1 VGQTPAANPHHSLIN
16 VRPLYEQEL
25 RVNINTL
32 AAMGND
38 ILPVVLKE
46 GNQDLDNGKC
56 PTLIEPDG
64 TVSRIKGREGWSAE
78 TLEQQIERANAN
90 GLALGIA
97 VKPPADM
104 VILDLDVQN
113 YPGGQVELMSEY
125 EEMVKSAPQ
134 LRNTRTEVT
143 RSGGLHIYAKVNDL
157 TGWQKSDGKLRK
169 NLCSRHCNGMKRG
182 ELLSSTS
189 ICVAAPSFERY
200 RVLEGTPADRVIT
213 LKSLDQIGVHP
224 CVQPTLPPASTTP
237 QRPVVSSPNG
247 FSLRELLGPK
257 ATTVL
262 SGKSA
267 YSDSNSGK
275 NDRSLQLVGFAKE
288 AYGCEN
294 LATEYGI
301 ALSETADELVDIV
314 TGKFNLEDKAD
325 RVLDSIKDDRFTYK
339 ASRPEIVRQQLGVTD
354 RQSNRKPVI
363 TADIAEREITKALGE
378 IRERVRTGEIILANG
393 LILERDEIDGFYID
407 LCKLT
412 AYQWGRQLAK
422 DAIFKLARK
431 NRYDHIKEHFRDMV
445 ASATPLPDHQWYSLD
460 QLLFGIDDPIAR
472 MYLPK
477 YLIGAVTRL
486 MKPGCPYVATP
497 ILIGG
502 QGIGKSASANVLFGP
517 EFVVDDLSHDLSK
530 DDLSRLHTSFC
541 TELSE
546 VDGITNKADRE
557 RLKAFMTRTVDI
569 YRPPY
574 GISNV
579 KRERAFV
586 FWGTSN
592 SVPLNDPSGN
602 RRFVAIDLRS
612 KSKANPIPL
621 NQIEQHRAAIW
632 ARAFKEYYAKTP
644 YELNATEQS
653 QVNANNGLFTV
664 ADSWGEKLSRK
675 LSLHPSHTCLTVEE
689 GFTILGILPGQQTQ
703 ANQKRLREVL
713 ESLGYQSAKVT
724 LPDGRRVNRL
734 TRQIG
739 QKQVPISVSHC
750 LMGD

>member
-1 VGQTPAANPHHSLIN
+1 MVTSY
-16 VRPLYEQEL
+16 VEEL

-38 ILPVVLKE
+38 ILPVVLRE
-46 GNQDLDNGKC
+46 GNQDPDNGKC
-56 PTLIEPDG
+56 PSFIEPDG
-64 TVSRIKGREGWSAE
+64 TVSRIKGRDGWSAE

-113 YPGGQVELMSEY
+113 YRGGQAELMSEY

-134 LRNTRTEVT
+134 LINTRTEIT
-143 RSGGLHIYAKVNDL
+143 RSGGLHIYARINDL

-169 NLCSRHCNGMKRG
+169 NLCTRHCNGMKRG
-182 ELLSSTS
+182 ELLSRTS

-200 RVLEGTPADRVIT
+200 RVLEGTPADQVIT
-213 LKSLDQIGVHP
+213 LESLDQLGIHP
-224 CVQPTLPPASTTP
+224 CVPKALPPAPTTVDK
-237 QRPVVSSPNG
+237 PVISSPNG
-247 FSLRELLGPK
+247 FTLRELLGPK
-257 ATTVL
+257 AATVL

-294 LATEYGI
+294 LATECGI
-301 ALSETADELVDIV
+301 ALTETADQLVEVVI
-314 TGKFNLEDKAD
+314 GKFNLKDKAE
-325 RVLDSIKDDRFTYK
+325 RVLDSIKDDRLTYK
-339 ASRPEIVRQQLGVTD
+339 ASRPEIVRQLLGVTD
-354 RQSNRKPVI
+354 QQGNRKPVI
-363 TADIAEREITKALGE
+363 TADIAEMEITKALGE
-378 IRERVRTGEIILANG
+378 IRERVRTGEIVLANG

-422 DAIFKLARK
+422 DAILKLARK
-431 NRYDHIKEHFRDMV
+431 NRYDHIKEHFLDLV

-460 QLLFGIDDPIAR
+460 QLLLGINDPIAR

-486 MKPGCPYVATP
+486 MEPGCSPVATP
-497 ILIGG
+497 IVIGG
-502 QGIGKSASANVLFGP
+502 QGIGKSASAKVLFGS
-517 EFVVDDLSHDLSK
+517 EFVADELSHEMSK
-530 DDLSRLHTSFC
+530 DDLSRLHGSWC
-541 TELSE
+541 VEISE
-546 VDGITNKADRE
+546 IDGITNKADRE
-557 RLKAFMTRTVDI
+557 RFKAFLTRTVDI
-569 YRPPY
+569 YRPAY
-574 GISNV
+574 GASNV

-612 KSKANPIPL
+612 KNKTNPIPL
-621 NQIEQHRAAIW
+621 DQIRKYRAAIW
-632 ARAFKEYYAKTP
+632 ARAYQEYYAQTP
-644 YELNATEQS
+644 YELNATEQD
-653 QVNANNGLFTV
+653 QVNTNNDLFTV
-664 ADSWGEKLSRK
+664 ADSWGERLSRK
-675 LSLHPSHTCLTVEE
+675 LARQPSHTCLTVED
-689 GFTILGILPGQQTQ
+689 GFMILEIPAAQQTQ

-713 ESLGYQSAKVT
+713 EKLGYHSAKVS
-724 LPDGRRVNRL
+724 LPNGIRVTRL
-734 TRQIG
+734 TRQTG
-739 QKQVPISVSHC
+739 QKQVPVDVTRCVI
-750 LMGD
+750 

>member
-1 VGQTPAANPHHSLIN
+1 
-16 VRPLYEQEL
+16 
-25 RVNINTL
+25 
-32 AAMGND
+32 
-38 ILPVVLKE
+38 
-46 GNQDLDNGKC
+46 
-56 PTLIEPDG
+56 
-64 TVSRIKGREGWSAE
+64 
-78 TLEQQIERANAN
+78 
-90 GLALGIA
+90 
-97 VKPPADM
+97 
-104 VILDLDVQN
+104 
-113 YPGGQVELMSEY
+113 
-125 EEMVKSAPQ
+125 
-134 LRNTRTEVT
+134 
-143 RSGGLHIYAKVNDL
+143 
-157 TGWQKSDGKLRK
+157 
-169 NLCSRHCNGMKRG
+169 
-182 ELLSSTS
+182 
-189 ICVAAPSFERY
+189 
-200 RVLEGTPADRVIT
+200 
-213 LKSLDQIGVHP
+213 
-224 CVQPTLPPASTTP
+224 
-237 QRPVVSSPNG
+237 
-247 FSLRELLGPK
+247 
-257 ATTVL
+257 
-262 SGKSA
+262 
-267 YSDSNSGK
+267 
-275 NDRSLQLVGFAKE
+275 
-288 AYGCEN
+288 
-294 LATEYGI
+294 
-301 ALSETADELVDIV
+301 
-314 TGKFNLEDKAD
+314 
-325 RVLDSIKDDRFTYK
+325 
-339 ASRPEIVRQQLGVTD
+339 
-354 RQSNRKPVI
+354 
-363 TADIAEREITKALGE
+363 
-378 IRERVRTGEIILANG
+378 
-393 LILERDEIDGFYID
+393 
-407 LCKLT
+407 LT

-574 GISNV
+574 GVSNV

>member
-1 VGQTPAANPHHSLIN
+1 MVTSY
-16 VRPLYEQEL
+16 VEKL

-46 GNQDLDNGKC
+46 GNQDPDNGKC
-56 PTLIEPDG
+56 PSLIEPDG
-64 TVSRIKGREGWSAE
+64 TISRIKGREGWSAE

-97 VKPPADM
+97 VKPPEDM

-113 YPGGQVELMSEY
+113 YRGGRDELMWEY

-157 TGWQKSDGKLRK
+157 TGWEKSDGKLRK
-169 NLCSRHCNGMKRG
+169 NLCSRHCNGMRRG

-213 LKSLDQIGVHP
+213 IESLDQLGIHP
-224 CVQPTLPPASTTP
+224 CVQPSPPPASTTP

-247 FSLRELLGPK
+247 FSLRELLDPK
-257 ATTVL
+257 AAKVL

-294 LATEYGI
+294 LAAEYGI
-301 ALSETADELVDIV
+301 ALSETADELVEIV
-314 TGKFNLEDKAD
+314 IGKFNLEDKAD

-339 ASRPEIVRQQLGVTD
+339 ASRPEIVRQQLGITD
-354 RQSNRKPVI
+354 RQGNRKPVI

-378 IRERVRTGEIILANG
+378 IRERIRTGEIVLG
-393 LILERDEIDGFYID
+393 DGSILERDEIESIYID
-407 LCKLT
+407 LCKKT
-412 AYQWGRQLAK
+412 PYQWSRQLAK
-422 DAIFKLARK
+422 DAIFKIARK
-431 NRYDHIKEHFRDMV
+431 NRYDHIKEHFLKLV
-445 ASATPLPDHQWYSLD
+445 ASATPLSDHHWNSLD
-460 QLLFGIDDPIAR
+460 QLLFGIDDPIVR
-472 MYLPK
+472 MYMPK

-486 MKPGCPYVATP
+486 MEPGCAPVATP
-497 ILIGG
+497 IAIGG
-502 QGIGKSASANVLFGP
+502 QGIGKSASAKVLFGS
-517 EFVVDDLSHDLSK
+517 EFVVDDLSHDMNK

-574 GISNV
+574 GVSNV
-579 KRERAFV
+579 KRERGFV

-621 NQIEQHRAAIW
+621 DQIRQHRAAIW
-632 ARAFKEYYAKTP
+632 ARAFKEYYDKTP
-644 YELNATEQS
+644 YELDATEQG
-653 QVNANNGLFTV
+653 QVNANNSLFTV

-675 LSLHPSHTCLTVEE
+675 LALHPSHTCLTVEE
-689 GFTILGILPGQQTQ
+689 GFAILGILPGQQTQ

-724 LPDGRRVNRL
+724 LPDGRRGIRL

-739 QKQVPISVSHC
+739 QKQVPISISHC